1 MEKEEHLKEIEFPC
15 NQEEEIAVYFAKLHK
30 DQERL
35 EKYGIIW
42 DESQKVTQAVDK
54 IYSSRMFG
62 KDKMINW
69 EDKADTYKTWAIWK
83 SYFKEL

>member
-54 IYSSRMFG
+54 IY
-62 KDKMINW
+62 
-69 EDKADTYKTWAIWK
+69 
-83 SYFKEL
+83 